1 MVTVNNE
8 SQQLLLTSISKS
20 DDHLILSTFLGILC
34 VQDTTLKA
42 FLKVINEN
50 LLLFT
55 IITII
60 IYYYYYY
67 LESGFSG
74 T

>member
-1 MVTVNNE
+1 MVTVNNG
-8 SQQLLLTSISKS
+8 SQQLSLTSISKS

-55 IITII
+55 IVY
-60 IYYYYYY
+60 YYYYYY
-67 LESGFSG
+67 LLLLLLS
-74 T
+74 

>member
-8 SQQLLLTSISKS
+8 SQQLSLTSISKS
-20 DDHLILSTFLGILC
+20 DDHLILSTFLDILC

-55 IITII
+55 IIY
-60 IYYYYYY
+60 YYYYYY
-67 LESGFSG
+67 LLLLLLLS
-74 T
+74 